1 MPLVA
6 LLGLVILLPVNT
18 LIASEDLSSQDIQA
32 LQSFAQQN
40 PQVVSQL
47 KSAMQSG
54 QGAQGLDSKST
65 QAVQSF
71 LTKSPQLAQKVK
83 SIMQGESQPN
93 DATQTSTTNQ
103 PAPTNTNVTSTQ
115 SQGAVSQTDTTAA
128 NTQDQDTTVVPPQPY
143 QPWKATDQTE
153 ANARSAAFKD
163 LANQAFP
170 LSPEQ
175 IKQLNSMLDAT
186 QRAQAATPNDKPP
199 MPTSTSLLVDLDPGA
214 TPPVIRL
221 SRGFV
226 SSLVFVDAT
235 GAAWPIESYDLGDPK
250 SFNIQWNKKSNTL
263 MIQAMSAYNY
273 GNLAVKLQD
282 MNTPIMLT
290 LVPGQQQIDYRVD
303 LRLPEKG
310 PNAKASIEGSGLPGQ
325 ADKKLLDILDGISP
339 RGAKRLDIAGGI
351 AQAWELNDSLYV
363 RTRFTL
369 ISPAWLSKMSS
380 ADGMNAYKLQL
391 TPLLLV
397 SRYGKVM
404 QLKVEG
410 M

>member
-1 MPLVA
+1 MVIKLANIIRMPLVA
-6 LLGLVILLPVNT
+6 LLGLAVLLPISA
-18 LIASEDLSSQDIQA
+18 LIAAGDLSSQDVQA

-47 KSAMQSG
+47 KTAMQSG
-54 QGAQGLDSKST
+54 QGAQSLDSKST
-65 QAVQSF
+65 KAVQSF
-71 LTKSPQLAQKVK
+71 LAQNPQLAQQVK
-83 SIMQGESQPN
+83 SIMQDKQQSKNETQTS
-93 DATQTSTTNQ
+93 DATQPAQTNPNAASA
-103 PAPTNTNVTSTQ
+103 PA
-115 SQGAVSQTDTTAA
+115 
-128 NTQDQDTTVVPPQPY
+128 QDTTVVAPEPY
-143 QPWKATDQTE
+143 QPWHATDQTE

-175 IKQLNSMLDAT
+175 IKMLNSMLDAT

-235 GAAWPIESYDLGDPK
+235 GAAWPIEAYDLGDPK

-263 MIQAMSAYNY
+263 MVQAMSSYNY
-273 GNLAVKLQD
+273 GNLAVKLEG

-310 PNAKASIEGSGLPGQ
+310 PNAKATIEGSGLPGQ
-325 ADKKLLDILDGISP
+325 ADKRLLDILDGISP
-339 RGAKRLDIAGGI
+339 RGAKRLNIAGGI
-351 AQAWELNDSLYV
+351 AQAWELDDALYV

-369 ISPAWLSKMSS
+369 ISPAWLSTMSS